1 MNVVEVSQLRVD
13 YDEVT
18 AVSDIS
24 FHLEQGKIYGFVG
37 PNGAGKTSTI
47 RALAGV
53 LEPTQGTITLN
64 GFNLETDREKALA
77 RVGYMPDF
85 SPVYENLK
93 VWEYLDVFAAAYG
106 IKADE
111 RPRHI
116 EKWLSSVDLNAKR
129 DAKIKG
135 LSRGMRQRLVLAKT
149 MEFGPNI
156 LLLDEP
162 ASGLDPIARKQM
174 RDLLKEAGANGATIL
189 ISSHILSELSE
200 FVDSVLILEKGKLV
214 VAGTIDEIR
223 RQTGA
228 AQKLIVRFA
237 REEEGAAVLEK
248 LLLSEGILKER
259 VSRDRSSYIVHFHK
273 GDDEA
278 SQFLKK
284 LVATGAVLSECSLKS
299 DDIEDIF
306 WKVGAKEVA

>member
-1 MNVVEVSQLRVD
+1 MSVVEVSHLRID

-18 AVSDIS
+18 AVNDFSIQ
-24 FHLEQGKIYGFVG
+24 LERGKIYGFVG

-47 RALAGV
+47 KALAGV
-53 LEPTQGTITLN
+53 LEPTQGTIIID
-64 GFNLETDREKALA
+64 GFNLESEREKAL
-77 RVGYMPDF
+77 RHIGYMPDF

-106 IKADE
+106 MREQE
-111 RPRHI
+111 RPAHV
-116 EKWLSSVDLNAKR
+116 EKWLHKTDLTIKK
-129 DAKIKG
+129 DALIKG

-149 MEFGPNI
+149 LEVDPVV

-174 RDLLKEAGANGATIL
+174 RDLLKETGANGATVL

-200 FVDSVLILEKGKLV
+200 FVDSVIILEKGKLV
-214 VAGTIDEIR
+214 VAGTIDEI
-223 RQTGA
+223 QKQVGGV
-228 AQKLIVRFA
+228 QKLVVRFA
-237 REEEGAAVLEK
+237 NEKEGLAVFEK
-248 LLLSEGILKER
+248 LLLTEGISKEN
-259 VSRDRSSYIVHFHK
+259 VSRDRANYIVHFHK
-273 GDDEA
+273 SPEEG

-284 LVATGAVLSECSLKS
+284 LISTGVVLMECSLKN

-306 WKVGAKEVA
+306 LKIGAKEVV